1 MAENREE
8 GIQYKG
14 GRQGMEGEIG
24 KWEARRTRK
33 EKDEKGKGSKEDN
46 KIKRKEKADGKEK
59 GKCGKQKEGRG

>member
-1 MAENREE
+1 
-8 GIQYKG
+8 
-14 GRQGMEGEIG
+14 MEGEIG